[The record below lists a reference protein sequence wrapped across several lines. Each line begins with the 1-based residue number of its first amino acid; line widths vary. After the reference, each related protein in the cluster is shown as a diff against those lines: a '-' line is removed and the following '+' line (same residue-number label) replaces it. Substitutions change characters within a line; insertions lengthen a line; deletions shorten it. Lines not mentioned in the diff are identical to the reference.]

1 MKLVSDKDKL
11 QETWKILSEQTLDYT
26 FNLMQSQAYIDHTD
40 EINSVYALVPIIAYI
55 FLKPSRKLSEKEIKN
70 AVRWFYYSQIRNR
83 YISQLPQKLDKDL
96 GVIAKSEHPFQD
108 LLNVIEEERP
118 LEIKTSEF
126 VGRDVR
132 HPLFSLMR
140 WYFKS

>member
-1 MKLVSDKDKL
+1 MDD
-11 QETWKILSEQTLDYT
+11 
-26 FNLMQSQAYIDHTD
+26 
-40 EINSVYALVPIIAYI
+40 
-55 FLKPSRKLSEKEIKN
+55 
-70 AVRWFYYSQIRNR
+70 RNR

-140 WYFKS
+140 WFFKSKGAVCLGTGIQLRKNMGSKYELEKDHIFANSVLRDSEYFDMSNRLHYALAQEITNRVHRLN